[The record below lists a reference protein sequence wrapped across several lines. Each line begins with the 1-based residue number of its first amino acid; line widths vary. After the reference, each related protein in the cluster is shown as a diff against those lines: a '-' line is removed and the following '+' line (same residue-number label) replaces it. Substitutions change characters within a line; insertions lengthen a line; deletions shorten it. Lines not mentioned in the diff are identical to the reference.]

1 MGVERWGHGGGASA
15 EEEEGAVRRGCR
27 GGGGGAE
34 GDLSISDRESIAAP
48 AV

>member
-15 EEEEGAVRRGCR
+15 EEEEGAGAWE
-27 GGGGGAE
+27 GGGAE